1 MSMSANRWYII
12 GRVIIMVQYLSVK
25 QMAEI
30 LQVSRRTIYRMI
42 DSGKLPAYKLD
53 RDWRIAKEDINQF
66 LEKRINRQILER

>member
-1 MSMSANRWYII
+1 
-12 GRVIIMVQYLSVK
+12 MVQYLSVK

-66 LEKRINRQILER
+66 LEKRINRQILEK

>member
-1 MSMSANRWYII
+1 MSLSINRWYII
-12 GRVIIMVQYLSVK
+12 GRVIEMQYLTVK

-30 LQVSRRTIYRMI
+30 LQVSQRTIYRLI

>member
-12 GRVIIMVQYLSVK
+12 GRVIKMQYLTVK

-30 LQVSRRTIYRMI
+30 LQVSQRTIYRMI

>member
-12 GRVIIMVQYLSVK
+12 GRVIKMQYLTVK

-30 LQVSRRTIYRMI
+30 LQVSQRTIYRLI

-66 LEKRINRQILER
+66 LEKRINRQILEK

>member
-1 MSMSANRWYII
+1 MSANRWYII
-12 GRVIIMVQYLSVK
+12 GRVIKMQYLTVK

-30 LQVSRRTIYRMI
+30 LQVSQRTIYRMI

-66 LEKRINRQILER
+66 LEKRINRQILGK

>member
-12 GRVIIMVQYLSVK
+12 GRMIKMQYLTVK

-30 LQVSRRTIYRMI
+30 LQVSQRTIYRMI

-53 RDWRIAKEDINQF
+53 RDWRIAKEDMDQF
-66 LEKRINRQILER
+66 LAERRHG

>member
-1 MSMSANRWYII
+1 MSLSVNRWHII
-12 GRVIIMVQYLSVK
+12 GVIIKMQYLTVK

-30 LQVSRRTIYRMI
+30 LQVSQRTIYRMI

>member
-1 MSMSANRWYII
+1 MSANRWYII
-12 GRVIIMVQYLSVK
+12 GGVIKMQYLTVK

-30 LQVSRRTIYRMI
+30 LQVSQRTIYRLI

-66 LEKRINRQILER
+66 LEKRINRQILEK

>member
-1 MSMSANRWYII
+1 
-12 GRVIIMVQYLSVK
+12 MVQYLSVK

-30 LQVSRRTIYRMI
+30 LQVSQRTIYRLI

>member
-66 LEKRINRQILER
+66 LEKRINRQILEK

>member
-1 MSMSANRWYII
+1 MSANRWYII
-12 GRVIIMVQYLSVK
+12 GRVIKMQYLTVK

-30 LQVSRRTIYRMI
+30 LQVSQRTIYRLI

>member
-1 MSMSANRWYII
+1 MSANRWYII
-12 GRVIIMVQYLSVK
+12 GRVIKMQYLTVK

-30 LQVSRRTIYRMI
+30 LQVSQRTIYRMI

>member
-1 MSMSANRWYII
+1 MSANRGYII
-12 GRVIIMVQYLSVK
+12 GRVIKMQYLTVK

-30 LQVSRRTIYRMI
+30 LQVSQRTIYRLI

-66 LEKRINRQILER
+66 LEKRINRQILGK

>member
-1 MSMSANRWYII
+1 M
-12 GRVIIMVQYLSVK
+12 GVIIKMQYLSVK
-25 QMAEI
+25 QMASM
-30 LQVSRRTIYRMI
+30 LQVSQRTIYRMI

>member
-1 MSMSANRWYII
+1 M
-12 GRVIIMVQYLSVK
+12 QYLTVK
-25 QMAEI
+25 QMTSI
-30 LQVSRRTIYRMI
+30 LQVSQRTIYRMI

>member
-1 MSMSANRWYII
+1 MSANRWYII
-12 GRVIIMVQYLSVK
+12 GRVIKMQYLTVK

-30 LQVSRRTIYRMI
+30 LQVSQRTIYRLI

-66 LEKRINRQILER
+66 LEKRINRQILGK

>member
-53 RDWRIAKEDINQF
+53 HDWRIAKEDLDQF
-66 LEKRINRQILER
+66 LAERKHG

>member
-12 GRVIIMVQYLSVK
+12 GRVIKMQYLTVK

-30 LQVSRRTIYRMI
+30 LQVSQRTIYRLI

>member
-12 GRVIIMVQYLSVK
+12 GRVIKMQYLTVK

-30 LQVSRRTIYRMI
+30 LQVSQRTIYRLI

-66 LEKRINRQILER
+66 LEKRINRQILGK

>member
-53 RDWRIAKEDINQF
+53 RDWRIAKEDIDQF
-66 LEKRINRQILER
+66 LEKRKHG

>member
-12 GRVIIMVQYLSVK
+12 GRVIKMQYLTVK

-30 LQVSRRTIYRMI
+30 LQVSQRTIYRMI

-53 RDWRIAKEDINQF
+53 RDWRIAKEDIDQF
-66 LEKRINRQILER
+66 LEKRKHG

>member
-1 MSMSANRWYII
+1 MSMSANRGYII
-12 GRVIIMVQYLSVK
+12 GRVIKMQYLTVK

-30 LQVSRRTIYRMI
+30 LQVSQRTIYRLI

-66 LEKRINRQILER
+66 LEKRINRQILGK

>member
-1 MSMSANRWYII
+1 LSINRWYII
-12 GRVIIMVQYLSVK
+12 GRVIKMQYLTVK

-30 LQVSRRTIYRMI
+30 LQVSQRTIYRLI

>member
-1 MSMSANRWYII
+1 MSLSINRWYII
-12 GRVIIMVQYLSVK
+12 GRVIKMQYLTVK

-30 LQVSRRTIYRMI
+30 LQVSQRTIYRLI

>member
-1 MSMSANRWYII
+1 MSANRWYII

>member
-1 MSMSANRWYII
+1 MALSANRWHII
-12 GRVIIMVQYLSVK
+12 GGVIKMQYLTVK

-30 LQVSRRTIYRMI
+30 LQVSRRTIYRLI

-53 RDWRIAKEDINQF
+53 RGWRIAKEDINQF

>member
-1 MSMSANRWYII
+1 MSANRWHII
-12 GRVIIMVQYLSVK
+12 GRVIKMQYLTVK

-30 LQVSRRTIYRMI
+30 LQVSQRTIYRLI

-66 LEKRINRQILER
+66 LEKRINRQILGK

>member
-1 MSMSANRWYII
+1 MSANRWYII

-66 LEKRINRQILER
+66 LEKRINRQILEK

>member
-12 GRVIIMVQYLSVK
+12 GRVIKMQYLTVK

-30 LQVSRRTIYRMI
+30 LQVSQRTIYRMI

-66 LEKRINRQILER
+66 LEKRINRQILEK